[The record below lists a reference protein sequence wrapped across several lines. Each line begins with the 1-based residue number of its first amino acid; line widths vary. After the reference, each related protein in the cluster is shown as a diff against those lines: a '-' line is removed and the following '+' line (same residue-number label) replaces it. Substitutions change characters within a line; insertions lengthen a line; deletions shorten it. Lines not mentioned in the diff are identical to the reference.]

1 VPAATSASSPP
12 TTDYSR
18 FKFRIGSTGLG
29 PFNTKST
36 PGDNVLIFPLYGG
49 QSYYG
54 SQASSIDEPNS
65 FIQAEAKIGDAKSY
79 TFVGL
84 AWFKEK
90 MQPSSNGYKIEA
102 PTDFLATIG
111 KEFKIA
117 SPVKGLNI
125 TGDVSLGA
133 GGVFGAPLFQPASSG
148 TVNLRGFH
156 IDLGD
161 PYYAVGLAGLL
172 FLG

>member
-1 VPAATSASSPP
+1 
-12 TTDYSR
+12 
-18 FKFRIGSTGLG
+18 
-29 PFNTKST
+29 
-36 PGDNVLIFPLYGG
+36 
-49 QSYYG
+49 
-54 SQASSIDEPNS
+54 
-65 FIQAEAKIGDAKSY
+65 
-79 TFVGL
+79 
-84 AWFKEK
+84 

-125 TGDVSLGA
+125 TGDVSIGA

-161 PYYAVGLAGLL
+161 PYYPVGVAGAAISRIDATYNKHFTL
-172 FLG
+172 FVATIINHIQTFDQSTSRGTQKSSGYGSVAISAGIGFNLGGGSR